1 MPGVWLNLFGI
12 VLIDLVL
19 SGDNAVVIGMAVRRL
34 PRTTRVRAVL
44 VGTLGAVGLR
54 IVFTMLAAY
63 LLGVPYLAAAGGFV
77 LFWIAAKL
85 LKGEEEG
92 PVSEADDFWQAVG
105 LIILADLTLSL
116 DNVLAVAAAS
126 QGHFWLLVFGLL
138 LSIPIL
144 MLGANL
150 VAELLQRM
158 PWLNL
163 LGALVIVWAGAR
175 LIAHDPELH
184 ARLPLTPLG
193 AFGLGI
199 LITLFFLRHELYR
212 RLCALR
218 RRP

>member
-1 MPGVWLNLFGI
+1 MPGVWLNLLGI

-34 PRTTRVRAVL
+34 PRTLRVRAVL

-63 LLGVPYLAAAGGFV
+63 LLGVPYLAAAGGLV

-85 LKGEEEG
+85 LRGEEEEG
-92 PVSEADDFWQAVG
+92 PVGEADDFWQAVG
-105 LIILADLTLSL
+105 LIILADITLSL

-126 QGHFWLLVFGLL
+126 EGHFWLLVFGLL

-163 LGALVIVWAGAR
+163 IGALVIVWAGAR

-184 ARLPLTPLG
+184 ARLPLTSLE
-193 AFGLGI
+193 AFGLGV
-199 LITLFFLRHELYR
+199 LVMLFFLRGEVR
-212 RLCALR
+212 RLLGR
-218 RRP
+218 G